1 MKLLSS
7 DKQLDVL
14 VLINASD
21 LVNPTIAQKSNVSN
35 DTIQSSNKHKLSY
48 LQRKPNMSSVA
59 IQARALLQT
68 CSVSAEGKLAEL

>member
-35 DTIQSSNKHKLSY
+35 DTIQSSNKHIFKE
-48 LQRKPNMSSVA
+48 N
-59 IQARALLQT
+59 QT
-68 CSVSAEGKLAEL
+68 